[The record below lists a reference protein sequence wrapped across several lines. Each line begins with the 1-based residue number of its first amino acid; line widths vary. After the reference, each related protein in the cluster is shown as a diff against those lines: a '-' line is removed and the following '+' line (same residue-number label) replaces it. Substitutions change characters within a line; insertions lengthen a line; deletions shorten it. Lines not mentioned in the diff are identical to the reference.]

1 MTTVKVVI
9 STCITPLYHVSSFPS
24 ETANIHLCYYKCSHY
39 LTQILGFIEITWVF
53 ALLIFCLCYGFGRIL
68 YNNDVTCKWQE
79 TTQPTRLP
87 ALGLQCYLHNNT
99 ALLIYFDYW
108 ISFNKFCLL
117 KLLVANKPS
126 TAEQILMCI
135 FRNSFS

>member
-1 MTTVKVVI
+1 MYY
-9 STCITPLYHVSSFPS
+9 STLSCFILSLWNSKHPS
-24 ETANIHLCYYKCSHY
+24 LLLQVFSLLNSNT
-39 LTQILGFIEITWVF
+39 GFIEITWVF